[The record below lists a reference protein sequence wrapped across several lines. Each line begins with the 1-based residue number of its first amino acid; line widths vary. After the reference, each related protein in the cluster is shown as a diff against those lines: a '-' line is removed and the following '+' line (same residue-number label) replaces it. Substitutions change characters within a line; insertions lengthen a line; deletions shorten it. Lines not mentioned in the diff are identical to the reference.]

1 MNTYQKYTHVNKSD
15 NTSQKIKKSD
25 SYVRFY
31 SHYRDAMFFKPACY
45 TNTIFKRFIWET
57 FFFYGEKSLYD
68 PSMSKNT
75 ELIFG
80 KVHDKFGKIKIFFHM
95 MEGYCQIAVIDE
107 ITET

>member
-1 MNTYQKYTHVNKSD
+1 MLHKYNIQKVYLGN
-15 NTSQKIKKSD
+15 
-25 SYVRFY
+25 
-31 SHYRDAMFFKPACY
+31 
-45 TNTIFKRFIWET
+45 

-80 KVHDKFGKIKIFFHM
+80 KVHDKFGKIKIFLHM

>member
-1 MNTYQKYTHVNKSD
+1 MLTNLIIPLKKLKNLIATVDFTAIIEMQCFSNQHV
-15 NTSQKIKKSD
+15 TQIQ
-25 SYVRFY
+25 Y
-31 SHYRDAMFFKPACY
+31 SKGLFGKL
-45 TNTIFKRFIWET
+45 

-95 MEGYCQIAVIDE
+95 MEGCCQIAVIDE
-107 ITET
+107 IT